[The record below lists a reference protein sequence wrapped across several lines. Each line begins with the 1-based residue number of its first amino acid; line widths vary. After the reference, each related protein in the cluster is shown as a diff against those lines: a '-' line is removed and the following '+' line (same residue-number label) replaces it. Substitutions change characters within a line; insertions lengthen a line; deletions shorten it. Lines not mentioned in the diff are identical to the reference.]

1 MKRPTIERTTDLILR
16 GAYGGSIGMLLLF
29 WNSFYRS
36 LNPLVLAFLVP
47 AAFIGGFVG
56 IATGLLICLSEYT
69 FRRTMGVIV
78 RSLIGV
84 CVILILTWSVD
95 TLPLK
100 YSPGDWKSLNW
111 LIVDLTV
118 QLVLVGVM
126 PGIYAG
132 AFASPEMSPV
142 AANGI
147 RQWTQ

>member
-1 MKRPTIERTTDLILR
+1 
-16 GAYGGSIGMLLLF
+16 MLLLF
-29 WNSFYRS
+29 WYSEYRS
-36 LNPLVLAFLVP
+36 LKPLAGLILLVP

-56 IATGLLICLSEYT
+56 IATGLLICLSEYA
-69 FRRTMGVIV
+69 FKRTMGVIV

-84 CVILILTWSVD
+84 CFILILIWSVV
-95 TLPLK
+95 TPPLK
-100 YSPGDWKSLNW
+100 YTPGDWRSLIW

-118 QLVLVGVM
+118 ALVLVGVM

-132 AFASPEMSPV
+132 AFAIPQVSPV